1 VNQVDSRPSQ
11 PLESNRHQPTVDTVL
26 ATGRVVV
33 LKVTPYAL
41 TYAPNFKWAALSV
54 PNSEGKA
61 WIKILGK
68 DPDNGATAAL
78 IRYDAGFK
86 MSGAVSPVFSDSI
99 VVEGSMTLGGMVCNR
114 LSYWFRPAGSEYG
127 PISVEQGVTRFV
139 ITGGRDELGDPTPVF
154 IDNIEGDSPPWEAS
168 ERSEAW
174 SEKTLRVDDTAN
186 CLITYQLANMFT
198 MFRPGKKWVHAV
210 IEEAYCFEGTGW
222 DYVGEVETF
231 VKLLPG
237 TYIYRPPNETFH
249 GTATTIEVPRR
260 IFVKYYDADFE
271 RKFAR
276 SIEQDITPATI
287 SE

>member
-1 VNQVDSRPSQ
+1 M
-11 PLESNRHQPTVDTVL
+11 
-26 ATGRVVV
+26 
-33 LKVTPYAL
+33 KVTPYAL

-54 PNSEGKA
+54 PGSEGKA

-68 DPDNGATAAL
+68 DQETGATAAL
-78 IRYDAGFK
+78 VRYDAGFRMGK
-86 MSGAVSPVFSDSI
+86 SVSSVFSDSI
-99 VVEGSMTLGGMVCNR
+99 VVQGRMTLGDRVCNR
-114 LSYWFRPAGSEYG
+114 LSYYYRPAGTEYG
-127 PISVEQGVTRFV
+127 PISVEEETIRFV
-139 ITGGRDELGDPTPVF
+139 ITGGRDEPGDTTPVF
-154 IDNIEGDSPPWEAS
+154 FDNIEGNSPEWEPS

-174 SEKTLRVDDTAN
+174 SEKTLRIDDTAD

-198 MFRPGKKWVHAV
+198 IFRPGKKWVHAE
-210 IEEAYCFEGTGW
+210 IEEAYCIDGAGW

-260 IFVKYYDADFE
+260 LFVKYYSADFE

-276 SIEQDITPATI
+276 SIEQDILPATI
-287 SE
+287 AE